1 MKSGSAGVRSRHSSR
16 LAVVVA
22 FMIMAVGQSSPS
34 GGDGEDAHSSLL
46 AAIDAVLVTDDELTL
61 ELGRW
66 RGVSSQSL
74 IPGPQ
79 DQSMNEPRL
88 WQVRGQ
94 LRGWSMSKRLRAA
107 LGRLKFEETQSAE
120 PCPDGLRVAI
130 WRGGGPALLLVV
142 GDDGS
147 VCRFVGSGT
156 YWPRYRAVG
165 KDTNVLYEIALEL
178 ISPLVAGEL
187 RLEERCLE
195 GFRGEQLQ

>member
-1 MKSGSAGVRSRHSSR
+1 MKSGSSWAQSRRSSR
-16 LAVVVA
+16 LAVVIV
-22 FMIMAVGQSSPS
+22 FMMMAVGQSSPS
-34 GGDGEDAHSSLL
+34 GEDREDARSSLL
-46 AAIDAVLVTDDELTL
+46 AAIDAVLATDDELTL

-66 RGVSSQSL
+66 RGVGSQSL
-74 IPGPQ
+74 VPGPQ
-79 DQSMNEPRL
+79 GQSMKEPRL

-94 LRGWSMSKRLRAA
+94 LRGWSMSKRLREA
-107 LGRLKFEETQSAE
+107 LGKLKFEETQSAE
-120 PCPDGLRVAI
+120 PCPDGLRVAV
-130 WRGGGPALLLVV
+130 WRGGGPALLFVV

-165 KDTNVLYEIALEL
+165 EDTNVLYEIALEL

-195 GFRGEQLQ
+195 GFRGEQVQ